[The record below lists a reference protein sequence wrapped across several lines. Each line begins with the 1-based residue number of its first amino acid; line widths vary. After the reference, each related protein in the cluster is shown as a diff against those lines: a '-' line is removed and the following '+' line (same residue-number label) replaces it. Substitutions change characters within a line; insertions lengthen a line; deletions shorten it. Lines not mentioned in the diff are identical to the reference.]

1 MIKDKDA
8 FFYPGLPFAL
18 CRFEKRERVNDSSN
32 SARHAHTV
40 NDLVLQVDCR
50 RDRDV
55 LAIPLDRPK
64 VFAQSLWDFN
74 LGKAP
79 ATGQPFAKSGSRIG
93 DSET

>member
-1 MIKDKDA
+1 
-8 FFYPGLPFAL
+8 
-18 CRFEKRERVNDSSN
+18 
-32 SARHAHTV
+32 
-40 NDLVLQVDCR
+40 VDCR